1 MKAIER
7 SVGKSGTAL
16 GSSFNVLDLLHEFM
30 VGNTHDTNLEEM
42 VKFFE
47 SQNIDLKA
55 NDIQAK
61 LGITPQVKFSEFY
74 GSTKLTAADLSTP
87 ERESYK
93 EIALD

>member
-1 MKAIER
+1 
-7 SVGKSGTAL
+7 
-16 GSSFNVLDLLHEFM
+16 M

-61 LGITPQVKFSEFY
+61 LGITP
-74 GSTKLTAADLSTP
+74 
-87 ERESYK
+87 
-93 EIALD
+93 